1 MTYEW
6 SVNQTASPSAAELQ
20 QALNALEGKGY
31 EIYSVF
37 AIGHSV
43 MVVARRRLPEMDP
56 SARNTAPAKE
66 SAR

>member
-20 QALNALEGKGY
+20 QALNALESKGY

-37 AIGHSV
+37 AISHSDHPAPGEGDRT
-43 MVVARRRLPEMDP
+43 MSAP
-56 SARNTAPAKE
+56 SLAPMPF
-66 SAR
+66 R